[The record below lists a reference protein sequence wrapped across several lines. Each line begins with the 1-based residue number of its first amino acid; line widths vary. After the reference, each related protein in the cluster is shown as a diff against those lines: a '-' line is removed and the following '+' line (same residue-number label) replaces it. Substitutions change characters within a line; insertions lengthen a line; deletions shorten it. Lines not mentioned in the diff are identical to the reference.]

1 MRLSELFGRHP
12 VELSSKDSCAQPYVD
27 VAAVRICYRSGW
39 RGPQRERGIPELAAI
54 VHLGIGGFFV
64 LHSPNASRDRDP
76 ADRSSRAATPD
87 LMPVPRRIRRLNHCT
102 VGALASPP
110 QRRACASRP
119 LCSTTRPTSFA
130 PACDVT

>member
-64 LHSPNASRDRDP
+64 LHSPTPPEIATRRTG
-76 ADRSSRAATPD
+76 RA
-87 LMPVPRRIRRLNHCT
+87 
-102 VGALASPP
+102 G
-110 QRRACASRP
+110 QRRR
-119 LCSTTRPTSFA
+119 T
-130 PACDVT
+130 